1 MGNMRQ
7 TQVPAV
13 MSGLLAVLALLVSA
27 TVMAQ
32 ERSGTSAASLS
43 EEGLEERSERPQEMT
58 IRGQRLFRHLHQ
70 EIHKA
75 EDRMYGLFN
84 ELNGDEL
91 LNIHCQWHAELG
103 TRIRQRSCQPEFV
116 RQALEGQAKDFTMAV
131 QGSAYSS
138 GHPPA
143 AAIVGHYNPILEKR
157 LKEVVQESPEF
168 LEAIQH
174 HHALREELQRRK
186 RMFFNEE

>member
-1 MGNMRQ
+1 MRSVYQ
-7 TQVPAV
+7 AQVPVV
-13 MSGLLAVLALLVSA
+13 MVGLLAAFALGISA
-27 TVMAQ
+27 AVMAQ
-32 ERSGTSAASLS
+32 ETQQDFEQTVRQDG
-43 EEGLEERSERPQEMT
+43 ERPQEMT

-84 ELNGDEL
+84 ELNGDDL
-91 LNIHCQWHAELG
+91 LDIHCQWHAELG

-157 LKEVVQESPEF
+157 MKEVVQESPEF

-174 HHALREELQRRK
+174 HHALREELERRK
-186 RMFFNEE
+186 RTFFSNE

>member
-1 MGNMRQ
+1 MGDAHQ
-7 TQVPAV
+7 TQVVAV
-13 MSGLLAVLALLVSA
+13 MTGLLAVLALCISA
-27 TVMAQ
+27 PVMAQ
-32 ERSGTSAASLS
+32 NAAGGLAASS
-43 EEGLEERSERPQEMT
+43 EQEELEAQGERPQEMT

-75 EDRMYGLFN
+75 EDRIYGLFN

-91 LNIHCQWHAELG
+91 LDIHCRWHAELG

-157 LKEVVQESPEF
+157 MKEVLQESPEF

-174 HHALREELQRRK
+174 HHALREDLERRK
-186 RMFFNEE
+186 RMFFSDE